1 MTPRTPRLVSAALA
15 GAVALAPFT
24 LPAPASAAP
33 ASASAA
39 PPVAARTASTVRD
52 IAVDGA
58 VNVRDIGGYTA
69 WDGRH
74 VRYGL
79 VYRSASLSKVTATGV
94 AQLQRLG
101 LTASVDFR
109 SQFEVGMSGAD
120 RLPAGVA
127 PVAANINAFS
137 PTLLTMVPDL
147 LKAILAQDKPGE
159 FMALSYRGFV
169 HDADSRKQFAAALT
183 RIASGEGPVLYHCTE
198 GKDRTGVMTAILL
211 TVLGV
216 PKAQVYADYLRSN
229 QELADQNAAELAELK
244 KIGIDPAL
252 VEPFLTVRAAYL
264 DTAFDQIARDYGT
277 FDAFVAKGLGIDAA
291 TRAALRKRLLR

>member
-15 GAVALAPFT
+15 GAVALAPVT

-33 ASASAA
+33 AAPVRSTSA
-39 PPVAARTASTVRD
+39 VRD

-69 WDGRH
+69 RDGRH

-79 VYRSASLSKVTATGV
+79 VYRSASLSKVTAAGI

-101 LTASVDFR
+101 LSASVDFR
-109 SQFEVGMSGAD
+109 SQLEVGMSGAD
-120 RLPAGVA
+120 KLPAGVT

-137 PTLLTMVPDL
+137 PTLLTMLPDL
-147 LKAILAQDKPGE
+147 LKAILAQDKSGE

-169 HDADSRKQFAAALT
+169 HDPDARKQFTTALK
-183 RIASGEGPVLYHCTE
+183 RIAAGQGPVLYHCTE
-198 GKDRTGVMTAILL
+198 GKDRTGVMTAVLL
-211 TVLGV
+211 TILGV

-229 QELADQNAAELAELK
+229 EELADQNAAELAELK

-252 VEPFLTVRAAYL
+252 VEPFLTVRASYL
-264 DTAFDQIARDYGT
+264 DTAFDQIKRDYGT
-277 FDAFVAKGLGIDAA
+277 FGAFVTKGLGIDAA
-291 TRAALRKRLLR
+291 TQAALRHRLLK